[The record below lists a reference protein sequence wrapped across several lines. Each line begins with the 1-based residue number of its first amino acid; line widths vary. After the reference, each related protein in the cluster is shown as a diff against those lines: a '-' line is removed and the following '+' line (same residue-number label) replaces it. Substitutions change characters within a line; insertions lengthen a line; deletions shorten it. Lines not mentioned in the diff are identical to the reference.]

1 MNIKTTVESTERDI
15 PLESNKLEEIQ
26 DSHIAKYGYSNH
38 RVKNGNTAG
47 EETHR
52 TNIRRQRDKILYTG
66 GFRRLQ
72 DKTQVISATLSGDHR
87 TRLTHTLE
95 VEQIATSVASAL
107 KLNTDLVSAIA
118 LGHDVGHTPFGHAA
132 ERKLNKLLRDNGKFH
147 HPIQSVR
154 YLWEKYGDKIIP
166 EIYEGILLHD
176 SDMFEIKKEDVE
188 QQLKY
193 LKRPSYTSV
202 DIKEWVKYDKWL
214 NNFPSTL
221 EAQVV
226 VWADKIGYITHDLE
240 DFHRNYAFVNLKKN
254 NNKIEKE
261 LIEILQ
267 NIVKTNIE
275 CLESFETRD
284 LIRNI
289 ISDLIEQSAKNIER
303 YNLDYENISNI
314 CKNRYEDEN
323 DKNVNEKKKYLN
335 SLIINFSDNCRIA
348 YYNLRKFLDDHYIFS
363 PEVQKSDAKAEI
375 IVEWLF
381 NKLVDNYKIMPL
393 NVRDEIENE
402 IVYEVENSNLFNCK
416 ANKDNKNNQ
425 EKIDCWNEI
434 ENNISTK
441 KRDLESDLV
450 EYIFSNQVEHKNIDK
465 FIIEYCNFN
474 IEIKTCCNTIFEN
487 SINKGSIIR
496 DINEYK
502 NIKDNVVS
510 RKVAVYLATMS
521 DSYAESM
528 YRNLIGS
535 RVDFV
540 L

>member
-1 MNIKTTVESTERDI
+1 M
-15 PLESNKLEEIQ
+15 
-26 DSHIAKYGYSNH
+26 
-38 RVKNGNTAG
+38 
-47 EETHR
+47 
-52 TNIRRQRDKILYTG
+52 
-66 GFRRLQ
+66 
-72 DKTQVISATLSGDHR
+72 
-87 TRLTHTLE
+87 
-95 VEQIATSVASAL
+95 
-107 KLNTDLVSAIA
+107 
-118 LGHDVGHTPFGHAA
+118 
-132 ERKLNKLLRDNGKFH
+132 
-147 HPIQSVR
+147 
-154 YLWEKYGDKIIP
+154 
-166 EIYEGILLHD
+166 
-176 SDMFEIKKEDVE
+176 
-188 QQLKY
+188 
-193 LKRPSYTSV
+193 
-202 DIKEWVKYDKWL
+202 
-214 NNFPSTL
+214 
-221 EAQVV
+221 
-226 VWADKIGYITHDLE
+226 
-240 DFHRNYAFVNLKKN
+240 
-254 NNKIEKE
+254 
-261 LIEILQ
+261 
-267 NIVKTNIE
+267 
-275 CLESFETRD
+275 
-284 LIRNI
+284 
-289 ISDLIEQSAKNIER
+289 
-303 YNLDYENISNI
+303 
-314 CKNRYEDEN
+314 
-323 DKNVNEKKKYLN
+323 N